1 MKKIK
6 DCFFYATLTFTCL
19 ILFFNIIR
27 SVVFTNTDNNFL
39 HYENTVIH
47 FLYSL
52 SVGASFLVFE
62 LKKLPSA
69 ATRTIHILINYALM
83 VVFVFGFTG
92 KIKEAGMIFAATFI
106 FIAVYVFCSLITK
119 GLKKLDKFVKD

>member
-1 MKKIK
+1 M
-6 DCFFYATLTFTCL
+6 

-39 HYENTVIH
+39 HYENTVIY

-52 SVGASFLVFE
+52 CVGASFLVFE

-69 ATRTIHILINYALM
+69 ATRTIHILLNYALM

-106 FIAVYVFCSLITK
+106 FIAVYVFCSLVTK

>member
-27 SVVFTNTDNNFL
+27 SMVFTGTDNDFL
-39 HYENTVIH
+39 HYENTVIY
-47 FLYSL
+47 FFYSL
-52 SVGASFLVFE
+52 CVGASFFVFE
-62 LKKLPSA
+62 LKKLPTA
-69 ATRTIHILINYALM
+69 ATRTLHIMLNYVLM

-106 FIAVYVFCSLITK
+106 FIAVYALCTLLSK
-119 GLKKLDKFVKD
+119 GFKKLDRFIKN